1 MSLGDYLGLGLA
13 GLATGYGLNQ
23 AGNIETRGKAI
34 SDALTQTGQNL
45 NAGSQFK
52 GYGVTSQLGSTSI
65 GGDGSVNL
73 GVGRD
78 QATQG
83 SMLNA
88 YNAADR
94 MMDQSLTDPAARQQ
108 QIYNQAM
115 AVQNPQ
121 LDRMQA
127 QQQAREY
134 AMGRGGVR
142 GSLYGGTAEDAA
154 MARARAE
161 ASNQAYLMAQ
171 QQALAEQ
178 GQQAQMATNYGRLA
192 NQYNQTQYLP
202 MQTQMQL
209 MQLAGADADR
219 SQTGQL
225 TGQGYI
231 GQMAL
236 GGMQT
241 EVNALKAASEL
252 RGNVIDSILDNLG
265 GESGLFS
272 FLNDE

>member
-1 MSLGDYLGLGLA
+1 
-13 GLATGYGLNQ
+13 
-23 AGNIETRGKAI
+23 
-34 SDALTQTGQNL
+34 
-45 NAGSQFK
+45 
-52 GYGVTSQLGSTSI
+52 
-65 GGDGSVNL
+65 
-73 GVGRD
+73 
-78 QATQG
+78 
-83 SMLNA
+83 
-88 YNAADR
+88 
-94 MMDQSLTDPAARQQ
+94 
-108 QIYNQAM
+108 
-115 AVQNPQ
+115 
-121 LDRMQA
+121 
-127 QQQAREY
+127 
-134 AMGRGGVR
+134 
-142 GSLYGGTAEDAA
+142 

-241 EVNALKAASEL
+241 EVNALKKPHQSYAAMSL
-252 RGNVIDSILDNLG
+252 IRYWTILAVRVACSASSTTSK
-265 GESGLFS
+265 E
-272 FLNDE
+272 